1 MVQFPLGLNQGWI
14 QYFLQG
20 VSRKIYLGVGNSA
33 GETTT
38 KSNQD
43 IVIMS
48 YKMTVKLQ
56 AFAKRIECEAPQQSP

>member
-1 MVQFPLGLNQGWI
+1 MSLPIGAASTSSTNILVLRTLQH
-14 QYFLQG
+14 QYI
-20 VSRKIYLGVGNSA
+20 VAISD

-38 KSNQD
+38 KNSQD